1 MFRALRLALAAPLLA
16 TLVLAAPARAD
27 DASEKAALA
36 AADAWLKLVDAGK
49 YAASWDGAAT
59 FSRNA
64 VPKPQWQRSLEAV
77 RAPLGKLLSRK
88 VAAKTFTES
97 LPGAPDGKYVVL
109 QYETSFE
116 NKKHAI
122 ETVTPMLEPD
132 GTWRVSGYYVK

>member
-36 AADAWLKLVDAGK
+36 AADAWLKLVDAGE

-59 FSRNA
+59 FFKGA
-64 VPKPQWQRSLEAV
+64 VPKPDWQKSLKAV
-77 RAPLGKLLSRK
+77 RSPLGKLLSRK
-88 VAAKTFTES
+88 VASKTFTES